1 MTDLS
6 AKGPFGLNGLT
17 AVAAARKIEAG
28 EITSEQLA
36 RDCLARIEAR
46 EPAVGAWAF
55 LDPAY
60 AIEQAR
66 TLDRSPR
73 KGPLHGVPVAIKD
86 IIDTKDMPTGH
97 GSPIYKGDRT
107 GKDSACVAALRAAGL
122 LILGKAVTTEFASPF
137 PIGTHNPH
145 DPTRTPGVSSSGS
158 AAAVADFMAPLANGT
173 QTGGSVIGPAAN
185 CGVYGYKASLDGL
198 DRAGI
203 RHCKPTIDTLGLFAR
218 SVEDLIW
225 LRSVQ
230 TGRSAPPAIEAPA
243 QLRIGV
249 VRTRNWDETEP
260 CMKRAIESAASLL
273 AKGGARVSDLD
284 LPPQLTDVEPDF
296 NVISGYEGAKAL
308 AAEVRDHLA
317 SFNPWNRARV
327 EEAAKITPARYE
339 QAKTNLAAAR
349 AALDRIFDDYDALLT
364 PSLAG
369 EAPVG
374 LTEVRTSTFN
384 RLWTH
389 MYTPAVNLP
398 LFEGPH
404 AMPVGI
410 QIIGRRDTDDRAL
423 AIAQAIDACLRAA
436 LGKMPARVS

>member
-6 AKGPFGLNGLT
+6 SKGPFGLNGLG
-17 AVAAARKIEAG
+17 AVDAARRIESG
-28 EITSEQLA
+28 EITSERLV
-36 RDCLARIEAR
+36 RDCLTRIEAR

-55 LDPAY
+55 IDPAY

-66 TLDRSPR
+66 TLDKTPR
-73 KGPLHGVPVAIKD
+73 KSPLHGVPVAIKD
-86 IIDTKDMPTGH
+86 IIDTRDMPTGH

-107 GKDSACVAALRAAGL
+107 GRDSACVAALRAAGMV
-122 LILGKAVTTEFASPF
+122 ILGKAVTTEFASPF
-137 PIGTHNPH
+137 PTGTRNPH
-145 DPTRTPGVSSSGS
+145 DPARTPGVSSSGS
-158 AAAVADFMAPLANGT
+158 AAAVADFMVPLANGT

-185 CGVYGYKASLDGL
+185 CGVYGYKASLDGI
-198 DRAGI
+198 DRGGI

-230 TGRSAPPAIEAPA
+230 TGRAAPPSIEVPA
-243 QLRIGV
+243 SLRIAI

-260 CMKRAIESAASLL
+260 CMKRAIETAASLL
-273 AKGGARVSDLD
+273 AKGGARVADLD
-284 LPPQLTDVEPDF
+284 LPKQFKDIEPDF

-339 QAKTNLAAAR
+339 QAKADLAAAR
-349 AALDRIFDDYDALLT
+349 ATLDGIFADYDALLT

-374 LTEVRTSTFN
+374 LTEVRTATYS
-384 RLWTH
+384 RMWTH

-398 LFEGPH
+398 LFAGSH
-404 AMPVGI
+404 DMPVCI
-410 QIIGRRDTDDRAL
+410 QAIGRRDTDDRAL
-423 AIAQAIDACLRAA
+423 AIAQAINARLRAA
-436 LGKMPARVS
+436 LGKVPASVS

>member
-1 MTDLS
+1 
-6 AKGPFGLNGLT
+6 
-17 AVAAARKIEAG
+17 
-28 EITSEQLA
+28 
-36 RDCLARIEAR
+36 
-46 EPAVGAWAF
+46 
-55 LDPAY
+55 
-60 AIEQAR
+60 
-66 TLDRSPR
+66 
-73 KGPLHGVPVAIKD
+73 
-86 IIDTKDMPTGH
+86 
-97 GSPIYKGDRT
+97 
-107 GKDSACVAALRAAGL
+107 
-122 LILGKAVTTEFASPF
+122 VTTEFASPF
-137 PIGTHNPH
+137 PIGTRNPH

-158 AAAVADFMAPLANGT
+158 AAAVADFMVPLANGT

-185 CGVYGYKASLDGL
+185 CGAYGYKASLDGL

-230 TGRSAPPAIEAPA
+230 TGKRAPPAIEAPA
-243 QLRIGV
+243 QLRIGL
-249 VRTRNWDETEP
+249 VRTRNWNEAEP
-260 CMKRAIESAASLL
+260 CTQHAIESAAALL
-273 AKGGARVSDLD
+273 AKVGARV
-284 LPPQLTDVEPDF
+284 TDVELPAQFADIEPDF

-317 SFNPWNRARV
+317 TFNPWNRARV
-327 EEAAKITPARYE
+327 EEATKLTRARYE
-339 QAKTNLAAAR
+339 QAKASLAAAR
-349 AALDRIFDDYDALLT
+349 ATLDGIFADYDALLT

-404 AMPVGI
+404 GMPVGI

-423 AIAQAIDACLRAA
+423 VIAQAIDARLRAA
-436 LGKMPARVS
+436 LGSVPARVS

>member
-6 AKGPFGLNGLT
+6 EKGPFELNGLG

-28 EITSEQLA
+28 EITSERLA

-66 TLDRSPR
+66 TLDKTPC

-107 GKDSACVAALRAAGL
+107 GKDAACVAALRAAGL
-122 LILGKAVTTEFASPF
+122 LIFGKAVTTEFASPF
-137 PIGTHNPH
+137 PIGTRNPH
-145 DPTRTPGVSSSGS
+145 DPRRTPGVSSSGS
-158 AAAVADFMAPLANGT
+158 AAAVADFMVPLANGT

-198 DRAGI
+198 DRGGI

-225 LRSVQ
+225 LRAVN
-230 TGRSAPPAIEAPA
+230 TGKAAPPAIEAPA

-249 VRTRNWDETEP
+249 VRTHNWHIVEP
-260 CMKRAIESAASLL
+260 CMKRAIETAASLL
-273 AKGGARVSDLD
+273 AKSGARVSDLE
-284 LPPQLTDVEPDF
+284 LPKQFIDVEPDF

-308 AAEVRDHLA
+308 ATEARDHLA
-317 SFNPWNRARV
+317 SFNPWNRERV
-327 EEAAKITPARYE
+327 EEAMKLTPARYE
-339 QAKTNLAAAR
+339 QAKKDLAAAR
-349 AALDRIFDDYDALLT
+349 VTLDGIFDSYDALLT
-364 PSLAG
+364 PSLGG
-369 EAPVG
+369 EAPIG
-374 LTEVRTSTFN
+374 LTEVRTATFN

-389 MYTPAVNLP
+389 MYTPAISLP
-398 LFEGPH
+398 LFEGPN
-404 AMPVGI
+404 AMPVCI
-410 QIIGRRDTDDRAL
+410 QIVAKRNSDDRAL
-423 AIAQAIDACLRAA
+423 VIAQAIDARLRAA
-436 LGKMPARVS
+436 LGSVPARVS